1 MTNHEAGM
9 REHLDAAIER
19 IQKTLREY
27 PWHIGADSGA
37 NRSPIPAETD
47 H

>member
-1 MTNHEAGM
+1 MQLKSILNRVQKHPSFVYETV
-9 REHLDAAIER
+9 RLVEH
-19 IQKTLREY
+19 
-27 PWHIGADSGA
+27 ADSGA

>member
-1 MTNHEAGM
+1 M
-9 REHLDAAIER
+9 RQILESVSDAV
-19 IQKTLREY
+19 TGLRS
-27 PWHIGADSGA
+27 ADSGA